1 MSFRTPIGGSIMQ
14 HKKSRTPSAHTG
26 PLGLRKPAV
35 CELVGFSPAT
45 LVRLVARG
53 EFPAPRKIGDRS
65 VAWSRAEVEQWFASR
80 PVSDLM
86 PVPRRV

>member
-1 MSFRTPIGGSIMQ
+1 MQ
-14 HKKSRTPSAHTG
+14 PKKTSSNTATG
-26 PLGLRKPAV
+26 FLALRRPAV
-35 CELVGFSPAT
+35 CELVGLSSAT
-45 LVRLVARG
+45 IVRLVARG

>member
-1 MSFRTPIGGSIMQ
+1 MQQKKPSPYSQSGPI
-14 HKKSRTPSAHTG
+14 A
-26 PLGLRKPAV
+26 LRKPAV
-35 CELVGFSPAT
+35 CALVGLSPAT
-45 LVRLVARG
+45 IVRLVARG